1 MKSRLWMLL
10 LAAALIAAVAGYG
23 STQKG
28 KGKGPEKEKE
38 TAGAPDKG
46 GSTVAA
52 SVSIT
57 KADRELITGWF
68 HNNLAGL
75 PPGLAKREQLAPG
88 LQKQLVKNGTLP
100 PGLQKKVQPLPAAL
114 EHQLPPLPTGY
125 QRVMV
130 GASVVLMNQKSKLIV
145 DVLYDAIH

>member
-1 MKSRLWMLL
+1 MKSRALMLL
-10 LAAALIAAVAGYG
+10 LAAALMAAVSG
-23 STQKG
+23 SASSQKG
-28 KGKGPEKEKE
+28 KGKGPEKE
-38 TAGAPDKG
+38 TAGDHDKSG
-46 GSTVAA
+46 NTVAA

-75 PPGLAKREQLAPG
+75 PPGLAKREQLPPG

-130 GASVVLMNQKSKLIV
+130 GGSVVLMNQKTKLIV

>member
-1 MKSRLWMLL
+1 MKLKLWKLL
-10 LAAALIAAVAGYG
+10 LAVTLITAAGGYAA
-23 STQKG
+23 SQKEKG
-28 KGKGPEKEKE
+28 KGTEKANK
-38 TAGAPDKG
+38 TATAQDKG
-46 GSTVAA
+46 GSAVAV

-75 PPGLAKREQLAPG
+75 PPGLAKREQLPPG

-100 PGLQKKVQPLPAAL
+100 PGLEKKLQPLPAAL
-114 EHQLPPLPTGY
+114 EHQLSPLPSGY

-130 GASVVLMNQKSKLIV
+130 GASVVLMNGKSRLV
-145 DVLYDAIH
+145 ADVFYDAIH

>member
-1 MKSRLWMLL
+1 MLL
-10 LAAALIAAVAGYG
+10 LAAALMAAVSG
-23 STQKG
+23 SASSQKG
-28 KGKGPEKEKE
+28 KGKGPEKE
-38 TAGAPDKG
+38 TAGDHDKSG
-46 GSTVAA
+46 NTVAA

-75 PPGLAKREQLAPG
+75 PPGLAKREQLPPG

-130 GASVVLMNQKSKLIV
+130 GGSVVLMNQKTKLIV

>member
-1 MKSRLWMLL
+1 MKLKLWKLL
-10 LAAALIAAVAGYG
+10 LAVTLITAAGGYAA
-23 STQKG
+23 SQKEKG
-28 KGKGPEKEKE
+28 KGSEKAKK
-38 TAGAPDKG
+38 TATAQDKG
-46 GSTVAA
+46 GSAVAV

-75 PPGLAKREQLAPG
+75 PPGLAKREQLPPG

-100 PGLQKKVQPLPAAL
+100 PGLEKKLQPLPAAL
-114 EHQLPPLPTGY
+114 EHQLSPLPSGY

-130 GASVVLMNQKSKLIV
+130 GASVVLMNGKSRLIA
-145 DVLYDAIH
+145 DVFYDAIH